1 MGQSSEGNSHTSAN
15 KYWTTFR
22 CDKNTMTNLFF
33 PFLFCIFAFNCR
45 FFFFLSCGSFN
56 PLLSQRGLCIPVLV
70 IRKKEKTQNQQQK
83 YKKKQLQSWKCNESK
98 IWHIHY
104 TLRASSSSWN
114 TGSIL
119 ANGATNSAAVSGLF
133 ACCRMRRL
141 VTTLWITWTMW
152 PGV

>member
-1 MGQSSEGNSHTSAN
+1 MGQSSGNSHRSFN
-15 KYWTTFR
+15 KYWTTFS
-22 CDKNTMTNLFF
+22 CNKNMMTNLFF
-33 PFLFCIFAFNCR
+33 PFLLCIFPFNWC

-56 PLLSQRGLCIPVLV
+56 PLLSQGGLCIPVLV
-70 IRKKEKTQNQQQK
+70 ICEKENHKINNRSMKT
-83 YKKKQLQSWKCNESK
+83 QLQSWKCNENK
-98 IWHIHY
+98 IWHIHC

-141 VTTLWITWTMW
+141 VTTLWRF
-152 PGV
+152 VHR